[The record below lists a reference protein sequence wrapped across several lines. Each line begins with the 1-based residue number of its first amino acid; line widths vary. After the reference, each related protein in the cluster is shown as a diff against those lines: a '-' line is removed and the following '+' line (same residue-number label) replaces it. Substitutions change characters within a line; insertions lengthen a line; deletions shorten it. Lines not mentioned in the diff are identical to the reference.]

1 MTTSIDQAKT
11 TDNAILDASIKA
23 LENHINPVAPIE
35 DTPTKPARSGY
46 LGVYENRS
54 GKHADKPFRAAL
66 CVNKGKPNVFWM
78 NLGYFKCEHVAAAAY
93 NVASLNTF
101 KGKGYLN
108 PVNHDARDE
117 ADYNEWTALR
127 ADHIKTAVAISNT
140 ALANNQAMK
149 MWELKKAA

>member
-1 MTTSIDQAKT
+1 MTTSIDQAKAVN
-11 TDNAILDASIKA
+11 DAILDASIKA
-23 LENHINPVAPIE
+23 LENYSNPVAPQE
-35 DTPTKPARSGY
+35 DVPSKPQRTGY

-108 PVNHDARDE
+108 PVNHDARDQ
-117 ADYNEWTALR
+117 ADYQAWTTLR
-127 ADHIKTAVAISNT
+127 AGHIKTAVAIHT
-140 ALANNQAMK
+140 QAVANNQEFRI
-149 MWELKKAA
+149 WELKAA